1 MILMLSAEIGNKKE
15 VIMSDIDVIKEQVGY
30 NKPAT
35 EAQIRICNLK
45 LKQNNLP
52 EIPTDFENLIKQCNG
67 FSNED
72 ARIFGADVKDNN
84 WYKDVATFNI
94 AYFNGNSANWLILG
108 ENDFYFFIY
117 DSEQK
122 KYCITDR
129 DTLED
134 EYPDRKIYIVD
145 SLAASS
151 GFGLLL
157 DTMAEKRDAGASM
170 EELVQFTDPDTGR
183 EETENTVLQPAL
195 DEINADL
202 AESCTGFAAKEQ
214 EARGLKKDMGENY
227 VVYTNEDTLQ
237 VVRADDKVFSVVR
250 DDYTNTGGAH
260 GYSAETAYSYDAA
273 SGKRLTLADML
284 KNTDIRN
291 LTGILKTEVVK
302 QAAEGQADGLFTEG
316 LEDTIAGML
325 KATDGMTGDVQ
336 STSSDMT
343 YGPLTWYAGQDG
355 LHFVFNAYDIGAYA
369 AGRFLVTLT
378 PEAYPDLVN
387 DAWFGEETASI
398 EPIDQFT
405 EYQVDG
411 KKLYISVDWSS
422 DTQTI
427 KSLGVQYGDA
437 NKTFD
442 CYSYGNEYYLA
453 DTGNGKVLLVN
464 TTQDNDLETLEVIP
478 LTQGDL
484 KMTSGD
490 FGMYSNIPIDPDNLI
505 LAGRTT
511 VMSTM
516 TAERPYRLA
525 ADGTLDPLDKWYLIQ
540 MEEPLTFTLKQDAE
554 LPVLKAMD
562 SDETQ
567 NVTFPKGTKMTPLRT
582 DNEKTLDCRTSD
594 GRIIRFTVDTAEFP
608 QIVNGTYKLED
619 LLDGTVFAG

>member
-1 MILMLSAEIGNKKE
+1 MRRKNQVISAVLAAVMTAAMAAGCGSAAGNTDTGLSAPGNAASGVERASLSDTENGGRAASDGKTGDSGNTGAGAASTDPSGAMEDSSGLSAEQKE
-15 VIMSDIDVIKEQVGY
+15 QTAPVRLRKTTLDKSVYDADNTQIMS
-30 NKPAT
+30 NK
-35 EAQIRICNLK
+35 
-45 LKQNNLP
+45 
-52 EIPTDFENLIKQCNG
+52 
-67 FSNED
+67 
-72 ARIFGADVKDNN
+72 ADQ
-84 WYKDVATFNI
+84 
-94 AYFNGNSANWLILG
+94 L
-108 ENDFYFFIY
+108 
-117 DSEQK
+117 
-122 KYCITDR
+122 
-129 DTLED
+129 
-134 EYPDRKIYIVD
+134 
-145 SLAASS
+145 
-151 GFGLLL
+151 
-157 DTMAEKRDAGASM
+157 
-170 EELVQFTDPDTGR
+170 ELVQFTDPDTGR

-273 SGKRLTLADML
+273 YGKRLTLADML

-325 KATDGMTGDVQ
+325 KATDGMTGNVQ

>member
-1 MILMLSAEIGNKKE
+1 MRRKNQVISAVLAAVMTAAMAAGCGSAAGNTETGLSAPGNAASGVERASLSDTENGGGAASDGETGDSGNTGAGAASTDPSGAMEDSSGLSAEQKE
-15 VIMSDIDVIKEQVGY
+15 QTAPVRLRKTTLDKSVYDADNTQIMS
-30 NKPAT
+30 NK
-35 EAQIRICNLK
+35 
-45 LKQNNLP
+45 
-52 EIPTDFENLIKQCNG
+52 
-67 FSNED
+67 
-72 ARIFGADVKDNN
+72 ADQ
-84 WYKDVATFNI
+84 
-94 AYFNGNSANWLILG
+94 L
-108 ENDFYFFIY
+108 
-117 DSEQK
+117 
-122 KYCITDR
+122 
-129 DTLED
+129 
-134 EYPDRKIYIVD
+134 
-145 SLAASS
+145 
-151 GFGLLL
+151 
-157 DTMAEKRDAGASM
+157 
-170 EELVQFTDPDTGR
+170 ELVQFTDPDTGR

>member
-1 MILMLSAEIGNKKE
+1 MRRKNQVISAVLAAVMTAAMAAGCGSAAGNTDTGLSAPGNAASGVERASLSDTENGGRAASDGKTGDSGNTGAGAASTDPSGAMEDSSGLSAEQRDQTAPIRLRKTTLDKSVYDADNTQ
-15 VIMSDIDVIKEQVGY
+15 IMS
-30 NKPAT
+30 NK
-35 EAQIRICNLK
+35 
-45 LKQNNLP
+45 
-52 EIPTDFENLIKQCNG
+52 
-67 FSNED
+67 
-72 ARIFGADVKDNN
+72 ADQ
-84 WYKDVATFNI
+84 
-94 AYFNGNSANWLILG
+94 L
-108 ENDFYFFIY
+108 
-117 DSEQK
+117 
-122 KYCITDR
+122 
-129 DTLED
+129 
-134 EYPDRKIYIVD
+134 
-145 SLAASS
+145 
-151 GFGLLL
+151 
-157 DTMAEKRDAGASM
+157 
-170 EELVQFTDPDTGR
+170 ELVQFTDPDTGR

-195 DEINADL
+195 DEINTDL
-202 AESCTGFAAKEQ
+202 AENCRDFAGKEE
-214 EARGLKKDMGENY
+214 EARGLRKDMGENY

-260 GYSAETAYSYDAA
+260 GYSAETAYSYDVA

-284 KNTDIRN
+284 KNTDIQN

-464 TTQDNDLETLEVIP
+464 TKQDNDMETLDVIP
-478 LTQGDL
+478 LTQGEL
-484 KMTSGD
+484 KMTFGD

-516 TAERPYRLA
+516 TAERPYRLL
-525 ADGTLDPLDKWYLIQ
+525 ADGTLDPLDKWFLIQ
-540 MEEPLTFTLKQDAE
+540 VEEPLTFTLKQDAE

-567 NVTFPKGTKMTPLRT
+567 NVTFPKGTKMAPLRT

>member
-1 MILMLSAEIGNKKE
+1 MRRKKQVISAALAAVMTAAMAAGCGSVAGNTDTGLSAPGNAASGVERASLSDTENGGGAASDGKTGDSGNTGAGAASTDPSGAMEDSSGLSAEQKE
-15 VIMSDIDVIKEQVGY
+15 QTAPVRLRKTTLDKSVYDADNTQIMS
-30 NKPAT
+30 NK
-35 EAQIRICNLK
+35 
-45 LKQNNLP
+45 
-52 EIPTDFENLIKQCNG
+52 
-67 FSNED
+67 
-72 ARIFGADVKDNN
+72 ADQ
-84 WYKDVATFNI
+84 
-94 AYFNGNSANWLILG
+94 L
-108 ENDFYFFIY
+108 
-117 DSEQK
+117 
-122 KYCITDR
+122 
-129 DTLED
+129 
-134 EYPDRKIYIVD
+134 
-145 SLAASS
+145 
-151 GFGLLL
+151 
-157 DTMAEKRDAGASM
+157 
-170 EELVQFTDPDTGR
+170 ELVQFTDPDTGR

-411 KKLYISVDWSS
+411 KMLYISVDWSS

-484 KMTSGD
+484 KMTSGN

>member
-1 MILMLSAEIGNKKE
+1 MRRKKQVISAALAAVMTAAMAAGCGSVAGNTDTGLSAPGNAASGVERASLSDTENGGGAASDGKTGDSGNTGAGAASTDPSGAMEDSSGLSAEQKE
-15 VIMSDIDVIKEQVGY
+15 QTAPVRLRKTTLDKSVYDADNTQIMS
-30 NKPAT
+30 NK
-35 EAQIRICNLK
+35 
-45 LKQNNLP
+45 
-52 EIPTDFENLIKQCNG
+52 
-67 FSNED
+67 
-72 ARIFGADVKDNN
+72 ADQ
-84 WYKDVATFNI
+84 
-94 AYFNGNSANWLILG
+94 L
-108 ENDFYFFIY
+108 
-117 DSEQK
+117 
-122 KYCITDR
+122 
-129 DTLED
+129 
-134 EYPDRKIYIVD
+134 
-145 SLAASS
+145 
-151 GFGLLL
+151 
-157 DTMAEKRDAGASM
+157 
-170 EELVQFTDPDTGR
+170 ELVQFTDPDTGR

-582 DNEKTLDCRTSD
+582 DNEKTLDCRTSE

>member
-1 MILMLSAEIGNKKE
+1 APVRLRKTTLDKSVYDADNTQ
-15 VIMSDIDVIKEQVGY
+15 IMS
-30 NKPAT
+30 NK
-35 EAQIRICNLK
+35 
-45 LKQNNLP
+45 
-52 EIPTDFENLIKQCNG
+52 
-67 FSNED
+67 
-72 ARIFGADVKDNN
+72 ADQ
-84 WYKDVATFNI
+84 
-94 AYFNGNSANWLILG
+94 L
-108 ENDFYFFIY
+108 
-117 DSEQK
+117 
-122 KYCITDR
+122 
-129 DTLED
+129 
-134 EYPDRKIYIVD
+134 
-145 SLAASS
+145 
-151 GFGLLL
+151 
-157 DTMAEKRDAGASM
+157 
-170 EELVQFTDPDTGR
+170 ELVQFTDPDTGR

-237 VVRADDKVFSVVR
+237 VVRADDKVLSVVR

>member
-1 MILMLSAEIGNKKE
+1 MRRKKQVISAALAAVMTAAMAAGCGSVAGNTDTGLSAPGNAASGVERASLSDTENGGGAASDGKTGDSGNTGAGAASTDPSGAMEDSSGLSAEQKE
-15 VIMSDIDVIKEQVGY
+15 QTAPVRLRKTTLDKSVYDADNTQIMS
-30 NKPAT
+30 NK
-35 EAQIRICNLK
+35 
-45 LKQNNLP
+45 
-52 EIPTDFENLIKQCNG
+52 
-67 FSNED
+67 
-72 ARIFGADVKDNN
+72 ADQ
-84 WYKDVATFNI
+84 
-94 AYFNGNSANWLILG
+94 L
-108 ENDFYFFIY
+108 
-117 DSEQK
+117 
-122 KYCITDR
+122 
-129 DTLED
+129 
-134 EYPDRKIYIVD
+134 
-145 SLAASS
+145 
-151 GFGLLL
+151 
-157 DTMAEKRDAGASM
+157 
-170 EELVQFTDPDTGR
+170 ELVQFTDPDTGR

>member
-1 MILMLSAEIGNKKE
+1 MRRKKQVISAALAAVMTAAMAAGCGSAAGNTDTGLSAPGNAASGVERASLSDTENGGGAASDGKTGDSGNTGAGAASTDPSGAMEDSSGLSAEQKE
-15 VIMSDIDVIKEQVGY
+15 QTAPVRLRKTTLDKSVYDADNTQIMS
-30 NKPAT
+30 NK
-35 EAQIRICNLK
+35 
-45 LKQNNLP
+45 
-52 EIPTDFENLIKQCNG
+52 
-67 FSNED
+67 
-72 ARIFGADVKDNN
+72 ADQ
-84 WYKDVATFNI
+84 
-94 AYFNGNSANWLILG
+94 L
-108 ENDFYFFIY
+108 
-117 DSEQK
+117 
-122 KYCITDR
+122 
-129 DTLED
+129 
-134 EYPDRKIYIVD
+134 
-145 SLAASS
+145 
-151 GFGLLL
+151 
-157 DTMAEKRDAGASM
+157 
-170 EELVQFTDPDTGR
+170 ELVQFTDPDTGR

-387 DAWFGEETASI
+387 DAWFGEETALI

>member
-1 MILMLSAEIGNKKE
+1 MRRKNQVISAVLAAVMTAAMAAGCGSAAGNTDTGLSAPGNAASGVERASLSDTENGGRAASDGKTGDSGNTGAGAASTDPSGAMEDSSGLSAEQKE
-15 VIMSDIDVIKEQVGY
+15 QTAPVRLRKTTLDKSVYDADNTQIMS
-30 NKPAT
+30 NK
-35 EAQIRICNLK
+35 
-45 LKQNNLP
+45 
-52 EIPTDFENLIKQCNG
+52 
-67 FSNED
+67 
-72 ARIFGADVKDNN
+72 ADQ
-84 WYKDVATFNI
+84 
-94 AYFNGNSANWLILG
+94 L
-108 ENDFYFFIY
+108 
-117 DSEQK
+117 
-122 KYCITDR
+122 
-129 DTLED
+129 
-134 EYPDRKIYIVD
+134 
-145 SLAASS
+145 
-151 GFGLLL
+151 
-157 DTMAEKRDAGASM
+157 
-170 EELVQFTDPDTGR
+170 ELVQFTDPDTGR

-237 VVRADDKVFSVVR
+237 VVRADDKVLSVVR

-273 SGKRLTLADML
+273 YGKRLTLADML

-325 KATDGMTGDVQ
+325 KATDGMTGNVQ

>member
-1 MILMLSAEIGNKKE
+1 M
-15 VIMSDIDVIKEQVGY
+15 
-30 NKPAT
+30 
-35 EAQIRICNLK
+35 
-45 LKQNNLP
+45 
-52 EIPTDFENLIKQCNG
+52 
-67 FSNED
+67 
-72 ARIFGADVKDNN
+72 
-84 WYKDVATFNI
+84 
-94 AYFNGNSANWLILG
+94 
-108 ENDFYFFIY
+108 
-117 DSEQK
+117 
-122 KYCITDR
+122 
-129 DTLED
+129 
-134 EYPDRKIYIVD
+134 
-145 SLAASS
+145 
-151 GFGLLL
+151 
-157 DTMAEKRDAGASM
+157 
-170 EELVQFTDPDTGR
+170 
-183 EETENTVLQPAL
+183 
-195 DEINADL
+195 
-202 AESCTGFAAKEQ
+202 
-214 EARGLKKDMGENY
+214 
-227 VVYTNEDTLQ
+227 
-237 VVRADDKVFSVVR
+237 
-250 DDYTNTGGAH
+250 
-260 GYSAETAYSYDAA
+260 
-273 SGKRLTLADML
+273 
-284 KNTDIRN
+284 
-291 LTGILKTEVVK
+291 
-302 QAAEGQADGLFTEG
+302 
-316 LEDTIAGML
+316 
-325 KATDGMTGDVQ
+325 
-336 STSSDMT
+336 
-343 YGPLTWYAGQDG
+343 
-355 LHFVFNAYDIGAYA
+355 FNAYDIGAYA

-594 GRIIRFTVDTAEFP
+594 GRIIRFTVDTAEVP

>member
-1 MILMLSAEIGNKKE
+1 MRRKNQVISAVLAAVMTAAMAAGCGSAAGNTETGLSAPGNAASGVERASLSDTENGGGAASDGKTGDSGNTGAGAASTDPSGAMEDSSGLSAEQKE
-15 VIMSDIDVIKEQVGY
+15 QTAPVRLRKTTLDKSVYDADNTQIMS
-30 NKPAT
+30 NK
-35 EAQIRICNLK
+35 
-45 LKQNNLP
+45 
-52 EIPTDFENLIKQCNG
+52 
-67 FSNED
+67 
-72 ARIFGADVKDNN
+72 ADQ
-84 WYKDVATFNI
+84 
-94 AYFNGNSANWLILG
+94 L
-108 ENDFYFFIY
+108 
-117 DSEQK
+117 
-122 KYCITDR
+122 
-129 DTLED
+129 
-134 EYPDRKIYIVD
+134 
-145 SLAASS
+145 
-151 GFGLLL
+151 
-157 DTMAEKRDAGASM
+157 
-170 EELVQFTDPDTGR
+170 ELVQFTDPDTGR

>member
-1 MILMLSAEIGNKKE
+1 MRRKNQVISAVLAAVMTAAMAAGCGSAAGNTDTGLSAPGNAASGVERASLSDTENGGGAASDGKTGDSGNTGAGAASTDPSGAMEDSSGLSAEQKE
-15 VIMSDIDVIKEQVGY
+15 QTAPVRLRKTTLDKSVYDADNTQIMS
-30 NKPAT
+30 NK
-35 EAQIRICNLK
+35 
-45 LKQNNLP
+45 
-52 EIPTDFENLIKQCNG
+52 
-67 FSNED
+67 
-72 ARIFGADVKDNN
+72 ADQ
-84 WYKDVATFNI
+84 
-94 AYFNGNSANWLILG
+94 L
-108 ENDFYFFIY
+108 
-117 DSEQK
+117 
-122 KYCITDR
+122 
-129 DTLED
+129 
-134 EYPDRKIYIVD
+134 
-145 SLAASS
+145 
-151 GFGLLL
+151 
-157 DTMAEKRDAGASM
+157 
-170 EELVQFTDPDTGR
+170 ELVQFTDPDTGR

>member
-1 MILMLSAEIGNKKE
+1 MRRKKQVISAALAAVMTAAMAAGCGSVAGNTDTGLSAPGNAASGVERASLSDTENGGGAASDGKTGDSGNTGAGAASTDPSGAMEDSSGLSAEQKE
-15 VIMSDIDVIKEQVGY
+15 QTAPVRLRKTTLDKSVYDADNTQIMS
-30 NKPAT
+30 NK
-35 EAQIRICNLK
+35 
-45 LKQNNLP
+45 
-52 EIPTDFENLIKQCNG
+52 
-67 FSNED
+67 
-72 ARIFGADVKDNN
+72 ADQ
-84 WYKDVATFNI
+84 
-94 AYFNGNSANWLILG
+94 L
-108 ENDFYFFIY
+108 
-117 DSEQK
+117 
-122 KYCITDR
+122 
-129 DTLED
+129 
-134 EYPDRKIYIVD
+134 
-145 SLAASS
+145 
-151 GFGLLL
+151 
-157 DTMAEKRDAGASM
+157 
-170 EELVQFTDPDTGR
+170 ELVQFTDPDTGR

-284 KNTDIRN
+284 KNTDTRN

>member
-1 MILMLSAEIGNKKE
+1 MRRKNQVISAVLAAVMTAAMAAGCGSAAGNTDTGLSAPGNAASGVERASLSDTENGGRAASDGKTGDSGNTGAGAASTDPSGAMEDSSGLSAEQKE
-15 VIMSDIDVIKEQVGY
+15 QTAPVRLRKTTLDKSVYDADNTQIMS
-30 NKPAT
+30 NK
-35 EAQIRICNLK
+35 
-45 LKQNNLP
+45 
-52 EIPTDFENLIKQCNG
+52 
-67 FSNED
+67 
-72 ARIFGADVKDNN
+72 ADQ
-84 WYKDVATFNI
+84 
-94 AYFNGNSANWLILG
+94 L
-108 ENDFYFFIY
+108 
-117 DSEQK
+117 
-122 KYCITDR
+122 
-129 DTLED
+129 
-134 EYPDRKIYIVD
+134 
-145 SLAASS
+145 
-151 GFGLLL
+151 
-157 DTMAEKRDAGASM
+157 
-170 EELVQFTDPDTGR
+170 ELVQFTDPDTGR

-202 AESCTGFAAKEQ
+202 AENSRNFAGKEE
-214 EARGLKKDMGENY
+214 EARGLRKDMGENY

-237 VVRADDKVFSVVR
+237 VVRADDKVLSVVR

-273 SGKRLTLADML
+273 YGKRLTLADML

-325 KATDGMTGDVQ
+325 KATDGMTGNVQ

>member
-1 MILMLSAEIGNKKE
+1 MRRKNQVISAVLAAVMTAAMAAGCGSAAGNTETGLSAPGNAASGVERASLSDTENGGGAASDGETGDSGNTGAAAASTDPSGAMADSSGLSAEQKDQMAPVRLRKTTLDKSVYDADNTQ
-15 VIMSDIDVIKEQVGY
+15 IMS
-30 NKPAT
+30 NK
-35 EAQIRICNLK
+35 
-45 LKQNNLP
+45 
-52 EIPTDFENLIKQCNG
+52 
-67 FSNED
+67 
-72 ARIFGADVKDNN
+72 ADQ
-84 WYKDVATFNI
+84 
-94 AYFNGNSANWLILG
+94 L
-108 ENDFYFFIY
+108 
-117 DSEQK
+117 
-122 KYCITDR
+122 
-129 DTLED
+129 
-134 EYPDRKIYIVD
+134 
-145 SLAASS
+145 
-151 GFGLLL
+151 
-157 DTMAEKRDAGASM
+157 
-170 EELVQFTDPDTGR
+170 ELVQFTDPDTGR

>member
-1 MILMLSAEIGNKKE
+1 MRRKNQVISAVLAAVMMAAMAAGCGSAAGNTETGLSAPGNAASGVESASLSDTENGGGAASDGKTGDSGNTGAAAASTDPSGAMADSSGLSADQRNQTAPIRLRKTTLDKS
-15 VIMSDIDVIKEQVGY
+15 VYDADNTQIMS
-30 NKPAT
+30 NK
-35 EAQIRICNLK
+35 
-45 LKQNNLP
+45 
-52 EIPTDFENLIKQCNG
+52 
-67 FSNED
+67 
-72 ARIFGADVKDNN
+72 ADQ
-84 WYKDVATFNI
+84 
-94 AYFNGNSANWLILG
+94 L
-108 ENDFYFFIY
+108 
-117 DSEQK
+117 
-122 KYCITDR
+122 
-129 DTLED
+129 
-134 EYPDRKIYIVD
+134 
-145 SLAASS
+145 
-151 GFGLLL
+151 
-157 DTMAEKRDAGASM
+157 
-170 EELVQFTDPDTGR
+170 ELVQFTDPDTGR

-411 KKLYISVDWSS
+411 KMLYISVDWSS

-484 KMTSGD
+484 KMTSGN